1 MGHHGGAFPEEVT
14 PGAYH
19 VQASLL
25 ETYPQGGTQGA
36 KYLLL
41 VTLQAEGHGVV
52 RELT

>member
-1 MGHHGGAFPEEVT
+1 MGHHGGAYPVELNQ
-14 PGAYH
+14 GAYH

-25 ETYPQGGTQGA
+25 ETYPQGGTQVA

-41 VTLQAEGHGVV
+41 VTLRAEGHGVV